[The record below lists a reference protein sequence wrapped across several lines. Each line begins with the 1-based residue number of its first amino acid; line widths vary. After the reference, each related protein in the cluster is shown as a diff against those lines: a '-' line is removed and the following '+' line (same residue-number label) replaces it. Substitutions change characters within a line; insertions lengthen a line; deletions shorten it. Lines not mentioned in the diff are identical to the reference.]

1 MTQKGAETTYYWLQA
16 AFPKEYRT
24 NASAEFQSTKIR
36 QIYDTYREYTDE
48 EVKAAVQKWAENN
61 EKAPTIKNML
71 TELKWARALKGRKDA
86 DPTALYQMEYI
97 TDDGVEHMVAW
108 YKDGKLTTNFTLEEF
123 VNHPQNRDNLSPEE
137 WERRYRIRRRQ
148 VLNGKPLQSM

>member
-48 EVKAAVQKWAENN
+48 EVRAAVQKWAENN

-71 TELKWARALKGRKDA
+71 TELKWARATKDRKTV
-86 DPTALYQMEYI
+86 DPRALYQMEWI
-97 TDDGVEHMVAW
+97 TEDGTEYMVAW
-108 YKDGKLTTNFTLEEF
+108 YKEGKLTTNFTLEEF
-123 VNHPQNRDNLSPEE
+123 VNYPQNKDHLSPEE
-137 WERRYRIRRRQ
+137 WERRYKIRRRQ
-148 VLNGKPLQSM
+148 VLNGKPLQ